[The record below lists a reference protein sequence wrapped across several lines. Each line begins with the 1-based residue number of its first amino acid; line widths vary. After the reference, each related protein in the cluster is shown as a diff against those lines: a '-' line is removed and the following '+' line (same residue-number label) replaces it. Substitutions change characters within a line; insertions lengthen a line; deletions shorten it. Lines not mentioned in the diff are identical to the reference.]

1 MASQL
6 PHKAHRV
13 SMDFWSFCNYRFKS
27 GMDSSCKRLWLFAVP
42 DWLRKR
48 SRKPTT
54 SSTSTQT
61 YPALPTFVLSR
72 RDKPGNLQ
80 VPPSP
85 ATDPAFEVLLL
96 VLLWAS
102 ITCQALSHNSFL
114 SGLTMLQGGC
124 YYPILQVKPLR
135 TRGLPIKGWKQASKQ
150 VWHKSPLP
158 SEALALVSVRLCQD
172 A

>member
-13 SMDFWSFCNYRFKS
+13 SMDFWSFCNYRFES

-96 VLLWAS
+96 VLLWAP

-114 SGLTMLQGGC
+114 SGLTMLQGDFITPF
-124 YYPILQVKPLR
+124 YRWSHWEPVASQLKVESRLQNRSGTKALSPLR
-135 TRGLPIKGWKQASKQ
+135 R
-150 VWHKSPLP
+150 
-158 SEALALVSVRLCQD
+158 
-172 A
+172 